1 MAKTFLRSGNL
12 DAVLALGENGQ
23 PVYAS
28 ALQIRETL
36 RLRRQTVLANCL
48 AIPQPNARGDR
59 LDWYAPFSGK
69 VKSWLGASDYERR
82 LALEQL
88 TATQQEMQD
97 LSARARE
104 ADNPAMRLFGALLG
118 KALQFPDQQ
127 YVYLVDGKPVIT
139 FWGFVDAQARTR
151 DDALACLRD
160 TLEASLPPLLPEP
173 AVVAPPAMAE
183 MPLLSAE
190 PEPLPEALAEAPH
203 NPAPPTAAPAVAPA
217 TKRHAFRLLY
227 LAPVALAVAG
237 AAAFWLHQP
246 TPVAAPQPAA
256 SAAAPAATAVA
267 PPAALIA
274 AQKLAATLP
283 QTPASVAAPAETP
296 APSATLASVVTPGV
310 PATGDALKMSVEDVR
325 TGAISVVDG
334 RWRVVMQNSLPGGA
348 SPVLHYT
355 LSGGK
360 GSATVTQGNNLRC
373 SADEVT
379 AAMLGSGQLSVR
391 SRYTAKCSDGSRYRM
406 PQLMCKPGDGAAVC
420 EALFSDDKS
429 FPMTIKRESK

>member
-48 AIPQPNARGDR
+48 AIPQPNERGDR

-82 LALEQL
+82 QALDQL
-88 TATQQEMQD
+88 TATQQEMQA

-104 ADNPAMRLFGALLG
+104 ADHPAMRLFGALLA
-118 KALQFPDQQ
+118 KSLQFPSQQ

-151 DDALACLRD
+151 DDALACLRE
-160 TLEASLPPLLPEP
+160 TLDEPLPSLLSEP
-173 AVVAPPAMAE
+173 AVAEPQPE
-183 MPLLSAE
+183 MPLITLE
-190 PEPLPEALAEAPH
+190 PETEPLPEPVPEP
-203 NPAPPTAAPAVAPA
+203 PAAAPSAPR
-217 TKRHAFRLLY
+217 KAFRVWY
-227 LAPVALAVAG
+227 LAPVALAAAAV
-237 AAAFWLHQP
+237 AAFWLHPSQP
-246 TPVAAPQPAA
+246 ATAPQQAAPVAPI
-256 SAAAPAATAVA
+256 A

-274 AQKLAATLP
+274 AQKLASTLP
-283 QTPASVAAPAETP
+283 QAPASVAAPVESP
-296 APSATLASVVTPGV
+296 APSATLASVVTPAV
-310 PATGDALKMSVEDVR
+310 PAADEPLKMSVDDVR
-325 TGAISVVDG
+325 NGAINVVDG

-348 SPVLHYT
+348 SPVLHYE
-355 LSGGK
+355 LSAGK

-373 SADEVT
+373 SADEIT
-379 AAMLGSGQLSVR
+379 AAMLGSGQLSIR

-406 PQLMCKPGDGAAVC
+406 PKLMCKPGESAAVC
-420 EALFSDDKS
+420 EALFSNNQS
-429 FPMTIKRESK
+429 FPTTIKRESK

>member
-48 AIPQPNARGDR
+48 AIPQPNERGDR
-59 LDWYAPFSGK
+59 LDWYAPFNGK
-69 VKSWLGASDYERR
+69 VKSWLGASDHERR
-82 LALEQL
+82 QALDQL

-104 ADNPAMRLFGALLG
+104 ADNPAMRLFGALLA

-127 YVYLVDGKPVIT
+127 YVYLVEGKPVIT
-139 FWGFVDAQARTR
+139 FWGFVDAQARMR

-160 TLEASLPPLLPEP
+160 TLETSLPSLLPEP
-173 AVVAPPAMAE
+173 VMVEPQPE
-183 MPLLSAE
+183 MPQIVAE
-190 PEPLPEALAEAPH
+190 PEPLPEPVADAP
-203 NPAPPTAAPAVAPA
+203 PAVAPSA
-217 TKRHAFRLLY
+217 PRSAFRVWY
-227 LAPVALAVAG
+227 LAPVALAVAA

-246 TPVAAPQPAA
+246 TPAAAPQQ
-256 SAAAPAATAVA
+256 SAPQAAPVAATIA

-274 AQKLAATLP
+274 AQKLATTLP
-283 QTPASVAAPAETP
+283 QTPASIAASAEAP
-296 APSATLASVVTPGV
+296 APSATLASVVTPAV

-325 TGAISVVDG
+325 NGAINVVDG
-334 RWRVVMQNSLPGGA
+334 RWRVVMRNSLPGGA
-348 SPVLHYT
+348 SPVLHYEI
-355 LSGGK
+355 SAGK

-379 AAMLGSGQLSVR
+379 AAMLGSGQLSIR

>member
-160 TLEASLPPLLPEP
+160 TLEASLPPLLPELT
-173 AVVAPPAMAE
+173 VVEPQPAMVP
-183 MPLLSAE
+183 MIAE
-190 PEPLPEALAEAPH
+190 PEPLPEPVVEVPQVVE
-203 NPAPPTAAPAVAPA
+203 PTAVASAAPAVAPA
-217 TKRHAFRLLY
+217 TQRRAFRLLY
-227 LAPVALAVAG
+227 LAPAALAVAG

-256 SAAAPAATAVA
+256 PDAAPAATTIA

-274 AQKLAATLP
+274 AQKLAAT
-283 QTPASVAAPAETP
+283 
-296 APSATLASVVTPGV
+296 
-310 PATGDALKMSVEDVR
+310 
-325 TGAISVVDG
+325 
-334 RWRVVMQNSLPGGA
+334 
-348 SPVLHYT
+348 
-355 LSGGK
+355 
-360 GSATVTQGNNLRC
+360 
-373 SADEVT
+373 
-379 AAMLGSGQLSVR
+379 
-391 SRYTAKCSDGSRYRM
+391 
-406 PQLMCKPGDGAAVC
+406 
-420 EALFSDDKS
+420 
-429 FPMTIKRESK
+429 

>member
-1 MAKTFLRSGNL
+1 VAKTFLRSGNL

-36 RLRRQTVLANCL
+36 RLRRQTALANCL

-69 VKSWLGASDYERR
+69 VKSWLGASDRERR
-82 LALEQL
+82 QALEQL
-88 TATQQEMQD
+88 TATQQEMQA

-104 ADNPAMRLFGALLG
+104 ADNPAMRLFGALLS

-160 TLEASLPPLLPEP
+160 TLEASLPPLLPELTVVEPQP
-173 AVVAPPAMAE
+173 AIAE
-183 MPLLSAE
+183 MPQTIAE
-190 PEPLPEALAEAPH
+190 PEPLPEPVVDVSQVVEP
-203 NPAPPTAAPAVAPA
+203 PAVASAAPPA
-217 TKRHAFRLLY
+217 IAPTTPRRPFRLLY

-246 TPVAAPQPAA
+246 TPVAAP
-256 SAAAPAATAVA
+256 AAAPTATAIA

-274 AQKLAATLP
+274 RLKILGGLDIAERRLPQDGQFTLTLEGKPAAFRLATLP
-283 QTPASVAAPAETP
+283 VQYGEKAVIRLLQSE
-296 APSATLASVVTPGV
+296 SS
-310 PATGDALKMSVEDVR
+310 
-325 TGAISVVDG
+325 
-334 RWRVVMQNSLPGGA
+334 
-348 SPVLHYT
+348 T
-355 LSGGK
+355 LSLDKLG
-360 GSATVTQGNNLRC
+360 LP
-373 SADEVT
+373 
-379 AAMLGSGQLSVR
+379 AAQRRAGAAAGTR
-391 SRYTAKCSDGSRYRM
+391 
-406 PQLMCKPGDGAAVC
+406 PGDRPDRQR
-420 EALFSDDKS
+420 ENLYALQL
-429 FPMTIKRESK
+429 PEHAEPAGNER